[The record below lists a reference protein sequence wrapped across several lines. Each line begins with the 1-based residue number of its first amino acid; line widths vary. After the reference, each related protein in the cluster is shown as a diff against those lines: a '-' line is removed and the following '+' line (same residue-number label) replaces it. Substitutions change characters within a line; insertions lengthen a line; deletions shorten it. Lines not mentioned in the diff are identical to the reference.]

1 MAFWC
6 FKVVFLNLE
15 FTPMIAVVILNF
27 NGKHHLENFLPSV
40 CASVYEGVEIWVADN
55 ASTDDS
61 ISFLQENYPN
71 IKLVQLPE
79 NYGFAEGYNQ
89 ALTQVEADYYVLLN
103 SDVEVTPN
111 WIRPIID
118 LMKNDPKIAAAQP
131 KILAHSDKHLFE
143 HAGAAG
149 GWMDNLGYPFC
160 RGRILFQREA
170 DEGQYDD
177 AQEIFWA
184 SGAAMFVRANLYHEA
199 GGLDGDFFA
208 HMEEIDLC
216 WRLKQLG
223 YSVVAQPA
231 SVVYHV
237 GGGTLDIE
245 NPRKAFLNFRN
256 SLFTLVKNETVGRL
270 LWLIPA
276 RLLLDGVAAARFLT
290 EGKFRHI
297 WAILR
302 AHFHFYFN
310 IFKTLK
316 KRKNIRKLISQK
328 KIGTANTKGI
338 YKGSIVWSF
347 FIKNK
352 KTFSQISDKK

>member
-1 MAFWC
+1 MLRMPKTA
-6 FKVVFLNLE
+6 
-15 FTPMIAVVILNF
+15 IVILNF

-40 CASVYEGVEIWVADN
+40 CASAYEGVDIWVADN

-61 ISFLQENYPN
+61 ISFLQKNYPN
-71 IKLVQLPE
+71 IKLIQLPE

-89 ALTQVEADYYVLLN
+89 ALRQIEADYYVLLN
-103 SDVEVTPN
+103 SDVEVTPD

-118 LMKNDPKIAAAQP
+118 IMENDPKIAAAQP
-131 KILAHSDKHLFE
+131 KILAYTDKHLFE

-160 RGRILFQREA
+160 RGRILSHREA
-170 DEGQYDD
+170 DEGQYDEV
-177 AQEIFWA
+177 QEIFWA
-184 SGAAMFVRANLYHEA
+184 SGAAMFVRAKLYHEA

-216 WRLKQLG
+216 WRLKRLG
-223 YSVVAQPA
+223 YSVVAQPQ

-256 SLFTLVKNETVGRL
+256 SLFTLLKNETAGRL
-270 LWLIPA
+270 IGLIPA

-302 AHFHFYFN
+302 AHFHFYFG

-316 KRKNIRKLISQK
+316 KRKKIRKLISQK
-328 KIGTANTKGI
+328 KIGAANTNGI
-338 YKGSIVWSF
+338 YRGSIVWSF

-352 KTFSQISDKK
+352 KTFSETVDGGRRTVDG

>member
-1 MAFWC
+1 MS
-6 FKVVFLNLE
+6 VLRM
-15 FTPMIAVVILNF
+15 PSIAVIILNF
-27 NGKHHLENFLPSV
+27 NGKHHLKNFLPSV

-61 ISFLQENYPN
+61 IQFLHAHYPT
-71 IKLVQLPE
+71 IKLIQLTE

-89 ALTQVEADYYVLLN
+89 ALQQIEADYYVLLN
-103 SDVEVTPN
+103 SDVEVTPD
-111 WIRPIID
+111 WIRPVID
-118 LMKNDPKIAAAQP
+118 LMENDPKIAAVQP
-131 KILAHSDKHLFE
+131 KILAQTDKHLFE

-149 GWMDNLGYPFC
+149 GWMDSLGYPFC
-160 RGRILFQREA
+160 RGRILFQCEA
-170 DEGQYDD
+170 DKGQYDEV
-177 AQEIFWA
+177 QEIFWA
-184 SGAAMFVRANLYHEA
+184 SGAAMFVRAKLYHEA

-216 WRLKQLG
+216 WRLKRLG

-245 NPRKAFLNFRN
+245 NPRKTYLNFRN
-256 SLFTLVKNETVGRL
+256 SLFTLVKNESIGRL
-270 LWLIPA
+270 LWLIPM

-297 WAILR
+297 WAILQ
-302 AHFHFYFN
+302 AHFHFYFG
-310 IFKTLK
+310 IFKVLK
-316 KRKNIRKLISQK
+316 KRKLIRKLISQK
-328 KIGTANTKGI
+328 NIGAANTHGI

-347 FIKNK
+347 FIKK
-352 KTFSQISDKK
+352 KKIFSKMVNDGRRRTAGR